1 MQRLMIKV
9 YGGLNRAL
17 YRATG
22 GRFGGKLRGAPIL
35 LLTTTGRASGK
46 PRTVPLLY
54 LRDGD
59 DLVVT
64 ASYGG
69 LPEQPEWYRNVEAQP
84 DVEVEIGRE
93 RRRLRAR
100 TATPE
105 ERSRLWPLLVGMYPS
120 YESYQRKTTREI
132 PVVILGD
139 RSPGAHRD
147 ANSS

>member
-1 MQRLMIKV
+1 MVPERGGVQRLIIKF
-9 YGGLNRAL
+9 YSGLNRAL

-22 GRFGGKLRGAPIL
+22 GRFGGKLRGVPIL

-69 LPEQPEWYRNVEAQP
+69 LPRHPEWYRNLEAKP
-84 DVEVEIGRE
+84 DVEAEIGRD

-139 RSPGAHRD
+139 R
-147 ANSS
+147 